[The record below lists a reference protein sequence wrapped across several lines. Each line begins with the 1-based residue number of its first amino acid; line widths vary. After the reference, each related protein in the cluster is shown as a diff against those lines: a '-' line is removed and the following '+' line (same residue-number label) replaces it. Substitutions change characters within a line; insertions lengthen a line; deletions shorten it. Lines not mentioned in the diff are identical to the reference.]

1 MTATLVVRPN
11 AASSARAPVFR
22 SRSTATTSFAH
33 AAISRAVTPP
43 PVVTSQYAFSRVA
56 AVHVSAVFQKPPC
69 GVVAAAANC
78 DVEERRERPVA
89 QAVGVPD
96 TLPQKPADVPLTC
109 LQHLPPITPTPR
121 LQECAQ
127 NVDGVA
133 AVVPHGNRQ
142 RFKGGTLSPLL
153 PSVQRRCECVHSCSV
168 ASLCGGPQRHPFVQ
182 PLVRHYSWPRAIAS
196 LFFFPCDM
204 QVWEQVLL
212 ILAAIIL
219 ASAGTAAFVWCTTPG
234 SAARWCAWPRTSH
247 VHFAPATRARSVPYV
262 VPLQSDTG
270 TTTSPV
276 GIARLPVP
284 PPPASYRRASLR
296 SGSARPLSQ
305 AKSLQLSSSAS
316 SSLPCRSCRSRSKGT
331 CPLSTEPMP
340 SASSTTRRAPCNR
353 VWCLANTHARALQ
366 ATEGCSVIYRVWS
379 SVTLVPPPHPPP
391 HLLPL

>member
-33 AAISRAVTPP
+33 AAISRAVTP

-284 PPPASYRRASLR
+284 PLRRTGVRLCVLEAHARFHRQSRCNCLPLPLPPCRVAGAGRAPRAPALFLPNQCRRHRRRRGVHHVTECGVLPIHTHAHCRLRRA
-296 SGSARPLSQ
+296 A
-305 AKSLQLSSSAS
+305 
-316 SSLPCRSCRSRSKGT
+316 
-331 CPLSTEPMP
+331 
-340 SASSTTRRAPCNR
+340 
-353 VWCLANTHARALQ
+353 V
-366 ATEGCSVIYRVWS
+366 
-379 SVTLVPPPHPPP
+379 
-391 HLLPL
+391 